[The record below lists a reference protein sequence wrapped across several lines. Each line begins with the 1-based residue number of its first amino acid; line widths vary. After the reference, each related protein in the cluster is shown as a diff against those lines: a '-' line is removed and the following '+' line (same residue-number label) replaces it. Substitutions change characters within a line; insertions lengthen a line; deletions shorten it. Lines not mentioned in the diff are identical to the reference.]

1 MDIIS
6 YLNILI
12 DGGILAKRPVA
23 FAIKDQKK
31 SNLAPTILAKGHGKV
46 AEKILRL
53 AFDNDI
59 KVRTDEDLA
68 EILSVVEVD
77 CEIPLE
83 AFAAVAEILTYVYK
97 ANSEQ
102 EGQERDSEDYT

>member
-1 MDIIS
+1 M
-6 YLNILI
+6 
-12 DGGILAKRPVA
+12 AKRPVS

-31 SNLAPTILAKGHGKV
+31 SNLSQTILAKVHGQV

-102 EGQERDSEDYT
+102 KGQERDSEDYT

>member
-1 MDIIS
+1 M
-6 YLNILI
+6 
-12 DGGILAKRPVA
+12 AKRPVA

-31 SNLAPTILAKGHGKV
+31 NNRAPTILAKGHGEV

-97 ANSEQ
+97 ANSDNK
-102 EGQERDSEDYT
+102 GKERDSEDYT

>member
-1 MDIIS
+1 M
-6 YLNILI
+6 
-12 DGGILAKRPVA
+12 AKRPVA
-23 FAIKDQKK
+23 FAIKDQKIN
-31 SNLAPTILAKGHGKV
+31 NLAPTILAKGHGKV

-68 EILSVVEVD
+68 AILSVVEVD

-83 AFAAVAEILTYVYK
+83 AFAAVAEILTYVYN
-97 ANSEQ
+97 ANSERKKQ
-102 EGQERDSEDYT
+102 EKIVRIILNG

>member
-1 MDIIS
+1 M
-6 YLNILI
+6 
-12 DGGILAKRPVA
+12 AKRPVA
-23 FAIKDQKK
+23 FAINDQKK

-97 ANSEQ
+97 ANSENK
-102 EGQERDSEDYT
+102 GTERDSEDYT

>member
-1 MDIIS
+1 MCIIS
-6 YLNILI
+6 FLNNPNN
-12 DGGILAKRPVA
+12 GGILAKRPVA

-31 SNLAPTILAKGHGKV
+31 SNLAPIILAKGHGRV

-102 EGQERDSEDYT
+102 KGQERDSEDYT

>member
-1 MDIIS
+1 M
-6 YLNILI
+6 
-12 DGGILAKRPVA
+12 AKRPVA
-23 FAIKDQKK
+23 FAIKDQQKN
-31 SNLAPTILAKGHGKV
+31 NLAPTILAKGHGKV

-68 EILSVVEVD
+68 AILSVVEVD

-83 AFAAVAEILTYVYK
+83 AFAAVAEILTYVYN
-97 ANSEQ
+97 ANSERKKQ
-102 EGQERDSEDYT
+102 ENDSEDYT

>member
-1 MDIIS
+1 M
-6 YLNILI
+6 
-12 DGGILAKRPVA
+12 AKRPVA

-31 SNLAPTILAKGHGKV
+31 SNLAPIILAKGHGRV

-83 AFAAVAEILTYVYK
+83 ASAAGAEILTYVYK

-102 EGQERDSEDYT
+102 NGQERDSADYT

>member
-1 MDIIS
+1 MGIIP

-12 DGGILAKRPVA
+12 DGDILTKRPVA

-59 KVRTDEDLA
+59 KVRTDEDLT

-97 ANSEQ
+97 ANSENK
-102 EGQERDSEDYT
+102 GIERDSEDYT

>member
-1 MDIIS
+1 M
-6 YLNILI
+6 
-12 DGGILAKRPVA
+12 AKRPVA

-31 SNLAPTILAKGHGKV
+31 NNLAPTVLAKGHGKV

-97 ANSEQ
+97 ANSENK
-102 EGQERDSEDYT
+102 GQERDSEDYT

>member
-1 MDIIS
+1 M
-6 YLNILI
+6 
-12 DGGILAKRPVA
+12 AKRPVA
-23 FAIKDQKK
+23 FAITDQKK

-102 EGQERDSEDYT
+102 KGQERDSEDYT